1 MDQTMHIISVLPCS
15 SGCPVQSLKVLE
27 LSDEEIAGWLGIMVA
42 ELPTFNSIGRIHR
55 YRPY

>member
-1 MDQTMHIISVLPCS
+1 MDQTMHIRRVLPCS
-15 SGCPVQSLKVLE
+15 SGSSVQRLKVLE

-42 ELPTFNSIGRIHR
+42 ELPTFNSIGRIHH